1 MARPA
6 DVRGSGGEMG
16 RGGGEELTGLNWGG
30 AKAYQARQPQ
40 SMERYGLRLAV
51 HPTSDEGASRA

>member
-1 MARPA
+1 MYEEA
-6 DVRGSGGEMG
+6 GGRWVEAA
-16 RGGGEELTGLNWGG
+16 EKNTGLKWKG

-51 HPTSDEGASRA
+51 HQTSDEGASRA